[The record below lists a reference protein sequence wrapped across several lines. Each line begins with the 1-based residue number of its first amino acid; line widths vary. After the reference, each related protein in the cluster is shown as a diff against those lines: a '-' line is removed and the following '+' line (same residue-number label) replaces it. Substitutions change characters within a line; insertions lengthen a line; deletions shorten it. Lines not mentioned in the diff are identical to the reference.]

1 VIGGQGS
8 DLLFG
13 TLSED
18 LIFTSYGSLVL
29 AGGLVQDIQI
39 DLQDPLAAAMLDQ
52 FTVEPESDEEEIA
65 SLLEG
70 LPGYST
76 VLPDS
81 LDGLVA
87 PEPLLDASLFQ
98 RVFKLGAFSR
108 PVQFPDD
115 ILFQQQFDSN
125 AVTVP
130 AVPIRDGILQP
141 ADEDDSAAPVGD
153 ETDAATEELPVPAPA
168 LPPPASGAADRRGG
182 ELFVAALGLAGLQA
196 ARPPQSHRRRPPDW
210 EVLAGA
216 AGRVASRTR
225 KALDSITR
233 A

>member
-1 VIGGQGS
+1 
-8 DLLFG
+8 
-13 TLSED
+13 
-18 LIFTSYGSLVL
+18 
-29 AGGLVQDIQI
+29 
-39 DLQDPLAAAMLDQ
+39 MLDQ

-81 LDGLVA
+81 LDGLAA
-87 PEPLLDASLFQ
+87 PEPLLDASVFQ

-108 PVQFPDD
+108 SVQFPDD

-153 ETDAATEELPVPAPA
+153 ETDAATEELP
-168 LPPPASGAADRRGG
+168 
-182 ELFVAALGLAGLQA
+182 
-196 ARPPQSHRRRPPDW
+196 
-210 EVLAGA
+210 AGA
-216 AGRVASRTR
+216 CLAAPCLWRCRSARG
-225 KALDSITR
+225 
-233 A
+233 